1 MQKFTN
7 KIGRHTC
14 FALEQIAHLEIVVKT
29 SSKRVLRFLRALLIF
44 LKFRQIMRMIMP
56 DNIYI
61 VASLE
66 RLMLMYKYLMEV
78 SAYQYTPM
86 NPEWPQL

>member
-29 SSKRVLRFLRALLIF
+29 SSKRVLRALLIF

-56 DNIYI
+56 NNIYI